1 MIRVA
6 LFTLLCAL
14 TGPALALTCLPPDV
28 ARTYQQ
34 AAEAEEAYI
43 VVHARLEF
51 DADALPRTDWQ
62 DQAASPPHTLIPA
75 RMTGHALTKTGFD
88 LRFDRAITLDA
99 QCFGPWCAGAI
110 PGTSY
115 LAFLQRTQDGYLL
128 ALDPC
133 GGMGFADPTPETL
146 RRVETCYSGGRCDPQ
161 SP

>member
-1 MIRVA
+1 VIRAV
-6 LFTLLCAL
+6 LVSLLCAL
-14 TGPALALTCLPPDV
+14 TGPALALSCLPPDA

-51 DADALPRTDWQ
+51 DAAALPRTDWQ

-75 RMTGHALTKTGFD
+75 RMTGQALTKTGFD
-88 LRFDRAITLDA
+88 LPFDRPITLDA
-99 QCFGPWCAGAI
+99 QCFGPWCAGAT

-115 LAFLQRTQDGYLL
+115 LAFLKRTEDGYLL

-133 GGMGFADPTPETL
+133 GGMGFADPTPENL
-146 RRVETCYSGGRCDPQ
+146 RRVETCYSGGICAPQ
-161 SP
+161 TP

>member
-6 LFTLLCAL
+6 LLSLLCAL
-14 TGPALALTCLPPDV
+14 TGPALALSCLPPDV

-51 DADALPRTDWQ
+51 NADALPRTDWQ

-75 RMTGHALTKTGFD
+75 RMTGQALTKTGFD
-88 LRFDRAITLDA
+88 LPFDRAITLDA
-99 QCFGPWCAGAI
+99 QCFGPWCAGAT
-110 PGTSY
+110 PGTAY
-115 LAFLQRTQDGYLL
+115 LAFLERRADGYLL

-133 GGMGFADPTPETL
+133 GGMGFADPDADALL
-146 RRVETCYSGGRCDPQ
+146 RVQTCFNGGPCQAQ
-161 SP
+161 SR

>member
-6 LFTLLCAL
+6 LFTLLCTL
-14 TGPALALTCLPPDV
+14 TAPALALTCLPPDV

-34 AAEAEEAYI
+34 AAEADGAYI

-62 DQAASPPHTLIPA
+62 DQAASPPHTMIPA
-75 RMTGHALTKTGFD
+75 RMTGQALTKTGFD
-88 LRFDRAITLDA
+88 LPFDRAITLDA
-99 QCFGPWCAGAI
+99 QCFGPWCAGAS
-110 PGTSY
+110 PGKSY